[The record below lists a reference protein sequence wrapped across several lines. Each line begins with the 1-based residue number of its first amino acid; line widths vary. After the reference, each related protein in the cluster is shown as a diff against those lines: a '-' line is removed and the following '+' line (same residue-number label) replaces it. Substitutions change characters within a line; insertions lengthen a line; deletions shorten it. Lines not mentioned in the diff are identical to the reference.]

1 MTVFQVRIQES
12 ASAFETGGVALTTC
26 GAGAAS
32 AFSAFAS
39 ATSAGE
45 DTRDGSET
53 PGELAGAETSSGEG
67 GASGLASGVV
77 TPPPGAASNAD
88 GPPTPAKGKGDSR
101 GAVSGVDST
110 AVVASACSAGAGL
123 GSGGSRASAFNAGPV
138 LASDVSV

>member
-53 PGELAGAETSSGEG
+53 PGELAGAKTSSGEG

-88 GPPTPAKGKGDSR
+88 GPTAPARGKGDSR
-101 GAVSGVDST
+101 GTVSGVGSVLGS
-110 AVVASACSAGAGL
+110 AVVASACSA
-123 GSGGSRASAFNAGPV
+123 
-138 LASDVSV
+138 